1 MMREAL
7 HGVPASPGIGVG
19 RARRLAAPVSA
30 GERVPVELRPVEI
43 ERAQR
48 GLEAAAAEL
57 EVLAARMRA
66 DGRAADAEIVETGA
80 LMARDPGLAAG
91 VQARIADD
99 GLAATDAIVT
109 ACAAQADVLAALP
122 DATLAARADDVRSL
136 GRRAARLAAPTAAP
150 APAGEGEAVL
160 VADDLGPADVAELDT
175 GIQGVALAHGS
186 GTAHAAILA
195 RSLGIPMVAGL
206 GDAVLAIADGELVVV
221 DGDAGSV
228 LPRPDADQVQVARAA
243 ARRRAAARER
253 AGAQR
258 GVPAQ
263 TLDGRRIAVLANVA
277 GAAELELALDAGAEG
292 VGLLRTELAF
302 LQARAWPTQE
312 EHRRALEPVLHR
324 LEGRPATVRVLDF
337 GGDKIPPFL
346 DGIEQRG
353 IGLLLSA
360 GEAFGAQLRAIL
372 EAGRG
377 ADVRVLLPLVD
388 SAADLAAAGAALRAA
403 AQAVGVPVPTVGPM
417 IETPRAAGVADA
429 LAQLAGFVSV
439 GTNDLAAS
447 TLGVDRFAS
456 GRSMAHHPRVLAAI
470 AQAVDAARRAG
481 IPMEV
486 CGEAASDP
494 VALPLLVGLGV
505 DEVSVGASRVGA
517 VRAWVR
523 ELTYAEVQ
531 ELAQRALNC
540 TTVDQVEAL
549 AAPLAA
555 RLASLERGDAVAER
569 VERDPGVVA
578 AGRQP

>member
-1 MMREAL
+1 MMVEPL
-7 HGVPASPGIGVG
+7 PGVAASPGVGVG
-19 RARRLAAPVSA
+19 PVRRLAAPVSA
-30 GERVPVELRPVEI
+30 GEHVSDELRPAEI
-43 ERAQR
+43 ERALR
-48 GLEAAAAEL
+48 ALDAAAAEL
-57 EVLAARMRA
+57 EALAARMRA
-66 DGRAADAEIVETGA
+66 DGGDADAEIVETGA
-80 LMARDPGLAAG
+80 LMARDPGLAAS
-91 VQARIADD
+91 VRARIADD

-109 ACAAQADVLAALP
+109 ECAAQADVLAALP

-136 GRRAARLAAPTAAP
+136 GRRAARLADPAAAP
-150 APAGEGEAVL
+150 VAAGGGDAVL
-160 VADDLGPADVAELDT
+160 VADDLGPADVAELDA
-175 GIQGVALAHGS
+175 GVQGVALARGS
-186 GTAHAAILA
+186 GTCHAAIVA
-195 RSLGIPMVAGL
+195 RSLGIPMVACL
-206 GDAVLAIADGELVVV
+206 GDAVLALADGELVVV

-228 LPRPDADQVQVARAA
+228 LPEPDADRLRHARGAA
-243 ARRRAAARER
+243 QRRAAARDR

-277 GAAELELALDAGAEG
+277 GAAELKLALDAGAEG

-302 LQARAWPTQE
+302 LQSRAWPTQE
-312 EHRRALEPVLHR
+312 EHRRALEPVLQR

-337 GGDKIPPFL
+337 GGDKVPPFL
-346 DGIEQRG
+346 DGIEERG
-353 IGLLLSA
+353 LGLLLGA

-377 ADVRVLLPLVD
+377 ADVRVLLPLVN
-388 SAADLAAAGAALRAA
+388 STTDLEAAAAALSAA
-403 AQAVGVPVPTVGPM
+403 AQAVGVPVPTLGPM
-417 IETPRAAGVADA
+417 IETPRAAEVADA
-429 LAQLAGFVSV
+429 LAQLAGFISV

-470 AQAVDAARRAG
+470 GQAVDAARRAG

-494 VALPLLVGLGV
+494 IALPLLVGLGV

-523 ELTYAEVQ
+523 ELIYAEVQ
-531 ELAQRALNC
+531 ELAQRALGC
-540 TTVDQVEAL
+540 TTAGEVEAL
-549 AAPLAA
+549 AAPLAE
-555 RLASLERGDAVAER
+555 RLASLERGDALAER
-569 VERDPGVVA
+569 VEGDGGVVA